1 MSHVHDLFRKV
12 IGEKQD
18 LSPRSTEV
26 IPETMAKAFD
36 LQDIP
41 MVEAHIR
48 PTSRIV
54 CQTAP
59 NSPAADRFRA
69 LRMRL
74 RELRG
79 TGKVKRLLISSALP
93 HDGKSTVALNL
104 ATALSEQGKR
114 AVLLIEG
121 DLHHSHLTRHLGL
134 DAWDGLTECLDGG
147 INPLSAIRR
156 VEPLGW
162 YFLPAGSP
170 RSNATELLQSAT
182 LSGVMQKVSPYFDW
196 IVIDSPPVLP
206 LTDALSLQRQADA
219 YLLVV
224 RAEQTPREAVE
235 AAVALLGKQQM
246 LGIILNGAEGLDRLY
261 SRYGYNG
268 TYATR

>member
-1 MSHVHDLFRKV
+1 MSRVHDLFRNV
-12 IGEKQD
+12 VGEKHT
-18 LSPRSTEV
+18 LSSHASEPV
-26 IPETMAKAFD
+26 PESITRTFDRTFD

-41 MVEAHIR
+41 IVEAHIQAA
-48 PTSRIV
+48 SRIV
-54 CQTAP
+54 FQTDP

-74 RELRG
+74 RELRNA
-79 TGKVKRLLISSALP
+79 GKVKSLLVSSPLP

-114 AVLLIEG
+114 TVLLVEG
-121 DLHHSHLTRHLGL
+121 DLHHSTLTQSLGL
-134 DAWDGLTECLDGG
+134 GAWDGLTECLEGG

-162 YFLPAGSP
+162 YLLPAGAR

-182 LSGVMQKVSPYFDW
+182 LSNVMQTLSPYFDW

-206 LTDALSLQRQADA
+206 LTDALSLPRQTDA
-219 YLLVV
+219 FLLVV
-224 RAEQTPREAVE
+224 SA
-235 AAVALLGKQQM
+235 
-246 LGIILNGAEGLDRLY
+246 
-261 SRYGYNG
+261 
-268 TYATR
+268 